1 MSQGTFG
8 NPEVVQEE
16 LDILL
21 IGGGM
26 ACCGAAYE
34 IMRWAEAAKAETGVE
49 LKIKLVDKAAMDRS
63 GAVAQGL
70 SAINTYIGTEQ
81 DPADYARMVSNDL
94 MGITRDDLAYDL
106 GRHVDESVHLFE
118 EWGLPIWK
126 TDAEG
131 VRHDGAES
139 QREGLPALKDGGK
152 PVRSGKWQIMI
163 NGESYKW
170 IVAEAA
176 KKALGLDRIQ
186 ERVFIV
192 KLVNDKSDPQR
203 IAGAV
208 GFSVRENR
216 IYVYK
221 AKAILLAAGGCVN
234 LFRPRSVGEGTGR
247 AWYPVWNAGSTYAM
261 AAEAG
266 AELTMMEN
274 RFVPARFK
282 DGYGPVGAWFLL
294 FKAKAV
300 NAYGEDYMT
309 RNKALLDQYPPYGQA
324 AVPASCLRNHL
335 MLKEMKEGRG
345 PIYMDTVTALAKLRE
360 SLTPKEV
367 KHLEAEAWEDFLDMC
382 IGQCGIWVGENIEP
396 EKKMSE
402 LIPTEP
408 YLLGS
413 HSGCCGI
420 WVSGPNDL
428 GAPTAQEGE
437 YDNVPAHLPRGWN
450 WGYRSM
456 TTVKGLFTA
465 GDGVGASGHK
475 FSSGSHAEGRLAAK
489 AMVRFALDNKE
500 WKPELDTPAA
510 ELAEQIYK
518 PVRNFLEHKDY
529 TTAIDINPNYISPK
543 MLQFRLQK
551 IMDEYVAG
559 VATYYNTNEVMLKV
573 AEEKLEL
580 LKEDAA
586 KMRAKDLHELLR
598 AWENYHRVLTAEAH
612 MKHIQFRE
620 ESRYPGF
627 YYRTDKNFV
636 DEENW
641 KCFVNSVYDKG
652 SKKWTCFKRKHV
664 DLVDKSKLFKAPAAP
679 AKSPEPAMAK

>member
-1 MSQGTFG
+1 MSEATFG
-8 NPEVVQEE
+8 NPQVVEEEV
-16 LDILL
+16 DILI

-26 ACCGAAYE
+26 AACGAAYE
-34 IMRWAEAAKAETGVE
+34 VMRWVEETG
-49 LKIKLVDKAAMDRS
+49 LKVKLVDKAAMDRS

-70 SAINTYIGTEQ
+70 SAINTYIGREQ
-81 DPADYARMVSNDL
+81 DPADYTRMVANDL
-94 MGITRDDLAYDL
+94 MGITRDDLAYDV
-106 GRHVDESVHLFE
+106 GRHVDDSVHLFE

-126 TDAEG
+126 QPGDEG
-131 VRHDGAES
+131 K
-139 QREGLPALKDGGK
+139 PLKDGGR

-176 KKALGLDRIQ
+176 KKALGTDNIQ
-186 ERVFIV
+186 ERVFVV
-192 KLVNDKSDPQR
+192 KMINDKNDPNR
-203 IAGAV
+203 VVGAV
-208 GFSVRENR
+208 GFSVREHK

-221 AKAILLAAGGCVN
+221 FKACLLVAGGCVN

-247 AWYPVWNAGSTYAM
+247 AWYPVWNSGSTYAM

-294 FKAKAV
+294 FKAKAT
-300 NAYGEDYMT
+300 NSLGESYMEK
-309 RNKALLDQYPPYGQA
+309 NKEMLKSYPPYGLA

-335 MLKEMKEGRG
+335 MLHEMKEGRG
-345 PIYMDTVTALAKLRE
+345 PIYMDTPTALAKLAE
-360 SLTPKEV
+360 TMTPKEI

-382 IGQCGIWVGENIEP
+382 IGQAGVWAGENIEP
-396 EKKMSE
+396 EKTPSE
-402 LIPTEP
+402 LMPTEP

-420 WVSGPNDL
+420 WVSGPTDV
-428 GAPTAQEGE
+428 GAPKE
-437 YDNVPAHLPRGWN
+437 WS

-456 TTVKGLFTA
+456 TTAKGLFTA

-489 AMVRFALDNKE
+489 GMVKFALDNKD
-500 WKPELDTPAA
+500 WKAEFDTPVS
-510 ELAEQIYK
+510 ELVEEIYR
-518 PVRNFLEHKDY
+518 PVRNFLEHKNY
-529 TTAIDINPNYISPK
+529 TTAIDVNPNYITPK

-551 IMDEYVAG
+551 IMDEYCAG
-559 VATYYNTNEVMLKV
+559 VATWYQTNGKML
-573 AEEKLEL
+573 EICEHKLGM
-580 LKEDAA
+580 LKEDSL

-598 AWENYHRVLTAEAH
+598 AWENYHRIITAEAH

-627 YYRTDKNFV
+627 YYRMDYNFI
-636 DEENW
+636 DEQNW
-641 KCFVNSVYDKG
+641 KCFVNSTYDRKTKQW
-652 SKKWTCFKRKHV
+652 SLKKVPHV
-664 DLVDKSKLFKAPAAP
+664 DLVSKPTAPAA
-679 AKSPEPAMAK
+679 K

>member
-1 MSQGTFG
+1 MAGEFG
-8 NPEVVQEE
+8 NPEVVQE
-16 LDILL
+16 DVDVLL

-26 ACCGAAYE
+26 ACCGAGYE
-34 IMRWAEAAKAETGVE
+34 IMRWADAAKAELGMD
-49 LKIKLVDKAAMDRS
+49 LQIKLVDKAAMDRS

-70 SAINTYIGTEQ
+70 SAINTYIGSEQ

-106 GRHVDESVHLFE
+106 GRNVDDSVHLFE

-126 TDAEG
+126 TDENG
-131 VRHDGAES
+131 ERHDGA
-139 QREGLPALKDGGK
+139 QGLPALKDGGK

-170 IVAEAA
+170 IVAEAT
-176 KKALGLDRIQ
+176 KKALGMDRIE
-186 ERVFIV
+186 ERIFIV
-192 KLVNDKSDPQR
+192 KLVNDKNDPSR

-208 GFSVRENR
+208 GFSTREHKVV
-216 IYVYK
+216 VYK

-234 LFRPRSVGEGTGR
+234 IFRPRSVGEGTGR

-294 FKAKAV
+294 FKAQAV
-300 NAYGEDYMT
+300 NAHGEVYMQK
-309 RNKALLDQYPPYGQA
+309 NKELLNDYPPYGQA

-335 MLKEMKEGRG
+335 MLKEMQEGRG

-360 SLTPKEV
+360 TLTPREV

-382 IGQCGIWVGENIEP
+382 VGQCGIWVGENIEP
-396 EKKMSE
+396 EKKNSE
-402 LIPTEP
+402 LMPTEP

-420 WVSGPNDL
+420 WVSGPEDV
-428 GAPTAQEGE
+428 GAPTDEAHA
-437 YDNVPAHLPRGWN
+437 DAAKIPAHLPKGWN

-475 FSSGSHAEGRLAAK
+475 FSSGSHAEGRMCTK
-489 AMVRFALDNKE
+489 SMVKYCIDNKD
-500 WKPELDTPAA
+500 WKPELDTPV
-510 ELAEQIYK
+510 EQLVEEIYK
-518 PVRNFLEHKDY
+518 PVRTFLEHKDY
-529 TTAIDINPNYISPK
+529 TTAIDVNPNYITPK

-559 VATYYNTNEVMLKV
+559 VATYYKTNANMLAV
-573 AEEKLEL
+573 AEDKLGM
-580 LKEDAA
+580 LKEDAE

-598 AWENYHRVLTAEAH
+598 AWENYHRILTAEAH

-627 YYRTDKNFV
+627 YYRMDKNFV

-641 KCFVNSVYDKG
+641 HCFVNSVYDKN
-652 SKKWTCFKRKHV
+652 SKQWNCFKRAHV
-664 DLVDKSKLFKAPAAP
+664 DLVDKSKLFKPAAH
-679 AKSPEPAMAK
+679 

>member
-1 MSQGTFG
+1 MAGEFG
-8 NPEVVQEE
+8 NPEIVQEE
-16 LDILL
+16 VDILL

-34 IMRWAEAAKAETGVE
+34 VMQWADAAKKEAGVD
-49 LKIKLVDKAAMDRS
+49 LKIRLVDKAAMDRS

-94 MGITRDDLAYDL
+94 MGITRDDLAYDV
-106 GRHVDESVHLFE
+106 GRHVDDSVHLFE

-126 TDAEG
+126 TDESG
-131 VRHDGAES
+131 ERHDGS
-139 QREGLPALKDGGK
+139 KGLPALKDGGK

-176 KKALGLDRIQ
+176 KKALGADRIQ
-186 ERVFIV
+186 ERIFIV
-192 KLVNDKSDPQR
+192 KLVNDKNDKNR
-203 IAGAV
+203 VAGAV
-208 GFSVRENR
+208 GFSTRDHKVM
-216 IYVYK
+216 IYK

-234 LFRPRSVGEGTGR
+234 IFRPRSVGEGTGR
-247 AWYPVWNAGSTYAM
+247 AWYPVWNSGSTYAM

-294 FKAKAV
+294 FKAQAT
-300 NAYGEDYMT
+300 NAYGEVYMVK
-309 RNKALLDQYPPYGQA
+309 NKELLNDYPPYGQA

-360 SLTPKEV
+360 TLSPREV

-382 IGQCGIWVGENIEP
+382 IGQCGIWVGENVEP
-396 EKKMSE
+396 EKKNSE
-402 LIPTEP
+402 LMPTEP

-420 WVSGPNDL
+420 WASGPVDV
-428 GAPTAQEGE
+428 GAPTEELHAEK
-437 YDNVPAHLPRGWN
+437 DKIPSHLPQGWS
-450 WGYRSM
+450 WGYRGM
-456 TTVKGLFTA
+456 NTVKGLFTA

-475 FSSGSHAEGRLAAK
+475 FSSGSHAEGRMAAK
-489 AMVRFALDNKE
+489 SMVQYCLDNKDM
-500 WKPELDTPAA
+500 KPELDTDPAVLV
-510 ELAEQIYK
+510 EEIYK
-518 PVRNFLEHKDY
+518 PVRTYLEFKNY
-529 TTAIDINPNYISPK
+529 TTAIDVNPHYITPK

-559 VATYYNTNEVMLKV
+559 VATYYTTNAHMLAL
-573 AEEKLEL
+573 AEEKLEM

-598 AWENYHRVLTAEAH
+598 AWENYHRILTAEAH
-612 MKHIQFRE
+612 MKHIQFRQ

-627 YYRTDKNFV
+627 YYRMDKNFV

-641 KCFVNSVYDKG
+641 HCFVNSVYDKG
-652 SKKWTCFKRKHV
+652 TKAWNCFKRAHV
-664 DLVDKSKLFKAPAAP
+664 DLVDKAKLFKPAAH
-679 AKSPEPAMAK
+679 

>member
-1 MSQGTFG
+1 MAGEFG
-8 NPEVVQEE
+8 NPEVIQE
-16 LDILL
+16 DVDVLL

-26 ACCGAAYE
+26 ACCGAGYE
-34 IMRWAEAAKAETGVE
+34 IMRWADAAKAEMGID

-94 MGITRDDLAYDL
+94 MGLTRDDLAYDL
-106 GRHVDESVHLFE
+106 GRNVDDSVHLFE

-126 TDAEG
+126 TDENG
-131 VRHDGAES
+131 ERHDGA
-139 QREGLPALKDGGK
+139 QGLPTLKDGGK

-170 IVAEAA
+170 IVAEAT
-176 KKALGLDRIQ
+176 KKALGMDRIE
-186 ERVFIV
+186 ERIFIV
-192 KLVNDKSDPQR
+192 KLVNDKNDPSR

-208 GFSVRENR
+208 GFSTRDHKVV
-216 IYVYK
+216 VYK

-234 LFRPRSVGEGTGR
+234 IFRPRSVGEGTGR

-294 FKAKAV
+294 FKAQAV
-300 NAYGEDYMT
+300 NAYGEVYMVK
-309 RNKALLDQYPPYGQA
+309 NKELLNDYPPYGQA

-360 SLTPKEV
+360 TLTPREV

-382 IGQCGIWVGENIEP
+382 VGQCGIWVGENIEP
-396 EKKMSE
+396 EKKNSE
-402 LIPTEP
+402 LMPTEP

-420 WVSGPNDL
+420 WVSGPTDL
-428 GAPTAQEGE
+428 GAPTSEDHA
-437 YDNVPAHLPRGWN
+437 DKDKIPAHLPSGWS

-475 FSSGSHAEGRLAAK
+475 FSSGSHAEGRMCAK
-489 AMVRFALDNKE
+489 SMVKYCIDNKD
-500 WKPELDTPAA
+500 WKPELDTSV
-510 ELAEQIYK
+510 EQLVEDVYK
-518 PVRNFLEHKDY
+518 PVRTFLEHKDY
-529 TTAIDINPNYISPK
+529 TTAIDVNPNYITPK
-543 MLQFRLQK
+543 MAQFRLQK

-559 VATYYNTNEVMLKV
+559 VATYYTTNANMLGV
-573 AEEKLEL
+573 AEEKLNM
-580 LKEDAA
+580 LKEDAE

-598 AWENYHRVLTAEAH
+598 AWENYHRILTAEAH

-627 YYRTDKNFV
+627 YYRMDKNFV

-641 KCFVNSVYDKG
+641 HCFVNSVYDKS
-652 SKKWTCFKRKHV
+652 SKQWNCFKRAHV
-664 DLVDKSKLFKAPAAP
+664 DLVDKSKLFKPAAH
-679 AKSPEPAMAK
+679 

>member
-1 MSQGTFG
+1 MSQGTFE
-8 NPEVVQEE
+8 NPTIVQEE

-26 ACCGAAYE
+26 ACCGAAFE
-34 IMRWAEAAKAETGVE
+34 MMRWAEAVKAESGVD

-70 SAINTYIGTEQ
+70 SAINTYIGPDL

-94 MGITRDDLAYDL
+94 MGITRDDLTYDI
-106 GRHVDESVHLFE
+106 GRNVDDSVHLFE

-126 TDAEG
+126 TDNDG

-139 QREGLPALKDGGK
+139 QKEGLPLLKDGGK

-176 KKALGLDRIQ
+176 KKALGLARIE

-192 KLVNDKSDPQR
+192 KLINDKNDPSR

-208 GFSVRENR
+208 GFSVRTNT
-216 IYVYK
+216 IHVYK
-221 AKAILLAAGGCVN
+221 AKAVLLAAGGCVN
-234 LFRPRSVGEGTGR
+234 LFRPRSVGEGAGR

-266 AELTMMEN
+266 AEMTMMEN

-294 FKAKAV
+294 FKAKAT
-300 NAYGEDYMT
+300 NAYGEDYMLK
-309 RNKALLDQYPPYGQA
+309 NKEMLNDYPPYGQA

-335 MLKEMKEGRG
+335 MLHEMKEGRG

-360 SLTPKEV
+360 TLSPKEV

-382 IGQCGIWVGENIEP
+382 IGQCGIWVGENVEP
-396 EKKMSE
+396 EKKNSE
-402 LIPTEP
+402 LMPTEP

-420 WVSGPNDL
+420 WVSGPTDV
-428 GAPTAQEGE
+428 GAPTADEGDFE
-437 YDNVPAHLPRGWN
+437 GVPTHLPRGWN

-475 FSSGSHAEGRLAAK
+475 FSSGSHTEGRLASK
-489 AMVRFALDNKE
+489 AMVQYALDNKD
-500 WKPELDTPAA
+500 WKPELDTPV
-510 ELAEQIYK
+510 EQLADQIYQ
-518 PVRNFLEHKDY
+518 PVRTFLQHKDY
-529 TTAIDINPNYISPK
+529 SSAIDVNPHYITPK
-543 MLQFRLQK
+543 MLQMRLQK

-559 VATYYNTNEVMLKV
+559 TSTYYNTNEKMLAV
-573 AEEKLEL
+573 AEEKLGM
-580 LKEDAA
+580 LKEDSL
-586 KMRAKDLHELLR
+586 KLRAKDLHELLR
-598 AWENYHRVLTAEAH
+598 AWENYHRIITAEAH

-641 KCFVNSVYDKG
+641 HCFVNSIYDKNT
-652 SKKWTCFKRKHV
+652 KQWTCFKRKHV
-664 DLVDKSKLFKAPAAP
+664 DLVDKSKLFKAAAH
-679 AKSPEPAMAK
+679 

>member
-1 MSQGTFG
+1 MAEFG
-8 NPEVVQEE
+8 NPDVIEEEV
-16 LDILL
+16 DILI

-26 ACCGAAYE
+26 AACGAAFE
-34 IMRWAEAAKAETGVE
+34 MGPWLDAAKKEGVD
-49 LKIKLVDKAAMDRS
+49 INVKLVDKAALDRS

-94 MGITRDDLAYDL
+94 MGIIRDDLAYDL

-126 TDAEG
+126 LDENG
-131 VRHDGAES
+131 ERFDGS
-139 QREGLPALKDGGK
+139 KGMTSLKDGGK

-176 KKALGLDRIQ
+176 KKALGVDRIQ
-186 ERVFIV
+186 ERIFIV
-192 KLVNDKSDPQR
+192 KLVNDKNDPTR

-208 GFSVRENR
+208 GFSVREHKLF
-216 IYVYK
+216 VYK
-221 AKAILLAAGGCVN
+221 FKACLLVAGGCVN
-234 LFRPRSVGEGTGR
+234 IFRPRSVGEGQGR

-294 FKAKAV
+294 FKSQAT
-300 NAYGEDYMT
+300 NAFGEVYMD
-309 RNKALLDQYPPYGQA
+309 RNKEMLDDYPPYGQA

-345 PIYMDTVTALAKLRE
+345 PIYMDTVTALANLRE
-360 SLTPKEV
+360 TLTPREV

-382 IGQCGIWVGENIEP
+382 IGQCGIWAGENIEP
-396 EKKMSE
+396 EKKNSE
-402 LIPTEP
+402 LMPTEP

-420 WVSGPNDL
+420 WVSGPDDL
-428 GAPTAQEGE
+428 GAPA
-437 YDNVPAHLPRGWN
+437 DWN

-456 TTVKGLFTA
+456 TTIKGLFPA

-489 AMVRFALDNKE
+489 AMIKYVMDNRDL
-500 WKPELDTPAA
+500 KPELDTNAD
-510 ELAEQIYK
+510 ELIDEIYR
-518 PVRNFLEHKDY
+518 PVRNFLEFKDY
-529 TTAIDINPNYISPK
+529 STAIDVNPNYITPK

-559 VATYYNTNEVMLKV
+559 VATYYVTNEHMLAV
-573 AEEKLEL
+573 AEGKLEM
-580 LKEDAA
+580 LKEDAL

-598 AWENYHRVLTAEAH
+598 AWENYHRILTAEAH

-627 YYRTDKNFV
+627 YYRADKNFV

-641 KCFVNSVYDKG
+641 KCFVNSTYDKT
-652 SKKWTCFKRKHV
+652 SKTWNVFKKEHV
-664 DLVDKSKLFKAPAAP
+664 DVVDKSKLFK
-679 AKSPEPAMAK
+679 